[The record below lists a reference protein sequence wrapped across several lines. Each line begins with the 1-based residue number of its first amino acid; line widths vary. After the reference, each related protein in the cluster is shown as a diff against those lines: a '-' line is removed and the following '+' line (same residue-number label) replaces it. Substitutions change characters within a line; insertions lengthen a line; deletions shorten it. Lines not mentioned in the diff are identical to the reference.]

1 MKEEAESQSN
11 GMSYNFN
18 KEVSVVAD
26 KSKESFDDNWV
37 SQVKTHNKARI
48 LHDILPSLYVLKA
61 YRNSQVSLRAY
72 RNDSI

>member
-26 KSKESFDDNWV
+26 KSKESFDDN
-37 SQVKTHNKARI
+37 
-48 LHDILPSLYVLKA
+48 
-61 YRNSQVSLRAY
+61 
-72 RNDSI
+72 